1 MVPGSLT
8 RHTSTFSL
16 WSNPRPQKLRRTPPP
31 VWVPDRQAGTSIL
44 APSSRCHRGNTNGM
58 LPPRNPFSPQQHWYQ
73 PRTIHQSISSP
84 KTLLLSSQGAGSP
97 ISDIHSAHMLTSDS
111 FVKYQCI
118 CCPGDVPQNIM
129 HHTYKSFT
137 LFVCVFYCFFF
148 LLFFVCVVSPSQSK
162 KKTNKQKKTSS
173 PSMILSSC
181 CNRQPSERPSPKRGP
196 GGTGFQYGAKRHAL
210 AGTHS
215 HDSAL
220 GQFNRETGRE
230 TAFVFFSFFSSQTL
244 PLRCVAW
251 LELCPALDVPLHVKS
266 QMVRP
271 GETSVT
277 VTAFKWLCPSVL
289 PEVSGQLVAPCKT
302 PLAALP

>member
-58 LPPRNPFSPQQHWYQ
+58 LPPKNPFSPQQHWYQ

-137 LFVCVFYCFFF
+137 LFVCL
-148 LLFFVCVVSPSQSK
+148 LLFFFSSFFCVCCKSFSIK
-162 KKTNKQKKTSS
+162 KENKQTKKNIFPIHDFVLLLQQTTFRAPFSK
-173 PSMILSSC
+173 
-181 CNRQPSERPSPKRGP
+181 ERSR
-196 GGTGFQYGAKRHAL
+196 RHWV
-210 AGTHS
+210 S
-215 HDSAL
+215 VWCK
-220 GQFNRETGRE
+220 
-230 TAFVFFSFFSSQTL
+230 TACFGWNTL
-244 PLRCVAW
+244 PRLRSGTVQPRDWSGDGICFFHFSPLKLSPCAASLGW
-251 LELCPALDVPLHVKS
+251 SFALL
-266 QMVRP
+266 
-271 GETSVT
+271 
-277 VTAFKWLCPSVL
+277 
-289 PEVSGQLVAPCKT
+289 
-302 PLAALP
+302 

>member
-1 MVPGSLT
+1 MTGRGGSFGPWVTDQTHVHLL
-8 RHTSTFSL
+8 SL
-16 WSNPRPQKLRRTPPP
+16 VKPKASKASENPPP

-58 LPPRNPFSPQQHWYQ
+58 LPPKNPFSPQQHWYQ

-230 TAFVFFSFFSSQTL
+230 TAFVFFIFLLSNS
-244 PLRCVAW
+244 
-251 LELCPALDVPLHVKS
+251 
-266 QMVRP
+266 
-271 GETSVT
+271 
-277 VTAFKWLCPSVL
+277 
-289 PEVSGQLVAPCKT
+289 
-302 PLAALP
+302 PLALRRLVGASPCSRCASSCEEPDGQTWRNICHSDCI